1 MIKLTKE
8 LVTALKNC
16 DHGNGSLNPYHEEG
30 SVWAHTIM
38 VMENCNRFIQDNQN
52 HPWVESVGPELR
64 AAAVLHD
71 LGKLVTRIITQK
83 GWVAFPN
90 HEAKGIEV
98 IETYGL
104 GKQIDSLGRPDLVYS
119 GVANH
124 DIYKYTVGELAERL
138 SAEERLFCG
147 LISMFD
153 NRGRISNIAMECD
166 HQIEVINGA
175 LSELNIS
182 PLKLN

>member
-1 MIKLTKE
+1 MVLPKE
-8 LVTALKNC
+8 LVTALKKC

-30 SVWAHTIM
+30 SVWTHTKM
-38 VMENCNRFIQDNQN
+38 VLENCNRFIQENHD

-71 LGKLVTRIITQK
+71 LGKIITRTITPK

-90 HEAKGIEV
+90 HEVKGLEV
-98 IETYGL
+98 IEAYGL
-104 GKQIDSLGRPDLVYS
+104 SKQINSLPKASLVYC

-124 DIYKYTVGELAERL
+124 DIYKYTVKDIEERL

-166 HQIEVINGA
+166 HQIEVVNGA
-175 LSELNIS
+175 LSELKLT
-182 PLKLN
+182 PLKIN